1 MSTGWILAAVAAV
14 IVVYL
19 IVVFNRLVRQR
30 NVVREGWSGIDVQLK
45 RRTDLVPSLVETVK
59 GYASHE
65 RSLFEEIASA
75 ARGKRRGGRRRR
87 AGRMPSGRC
96 RDRSAS

>member
-1 MSTGWILAAVAAV
+1 MSTTGWIVAAIAAV

-45 RRTDLVPSLVETVK
+45 RRTDLVPNLVEIVK
-59 GYASHE
+59 GYAV
-65 RSLFEEIASA
+65 A
-75 ARGKRRGGRRRR
+75 
-87 AGRMPSGRC
+87 
-96 RDRSAS
+96 